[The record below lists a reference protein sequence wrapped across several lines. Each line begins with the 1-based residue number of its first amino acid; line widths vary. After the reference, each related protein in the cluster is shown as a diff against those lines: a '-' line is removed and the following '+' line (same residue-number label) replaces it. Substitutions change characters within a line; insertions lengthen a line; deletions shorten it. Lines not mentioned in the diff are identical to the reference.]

1 MKTTN
6 IIYDEAPDKTIDLFQ
21 INAVIGQESPVI
33 KAKLDTTNPSILNL
47 SQNSSFKK
55 EHNKMC
61 SFNIGNMEEFKKDFH
76 PPNKVIS
83 LFSNNNKFIPGHCKS
98 FSNEIFSNPNLI
110 NFHGKNKENEKFND
124 EFIDNDESSYNK
136 DGEINFEGGYI
147 NFNENGNEDE
157 DEQNNGIKNIYIE
170 NLINND
176 IKNIEEDDH
185 EDNDEGYNILYMLK
199 KRNSQD

>member
-6 IIYDEAPDKTIDLFQ
+6 IIYDEPPDQTIDLFN
-21 INAVIGQESPVI
+21 INATIGQESPVI
-33 KAKLDTTNPSILNL
+33 KAKLDNTNPSILNL

-76 PPNKVIS
+76 PPNKVVS
-83 LFSNNNKFIPGHCKS
+83 LFSNNNTFNPGHCKS
-98 FSNEIFSNPNLI
+98 LSNEIFSNPNLI
-110 NFHGKNKENEKFND
+110 NFHEKNKENEKFND
-124 EFIDNDESSYNK
+124 DDESSYNY

-147 NFNENGNEDE
+147 NFNENENEDE
-157 DEQNNGIKNIYIE
+157 RNNEIKNIYID

-199 KRNSQD
+199 KRNSHE

>member
-1 MKTTN
+1 MKATN
-6 IIYDEAPDKTIDLFQ
+6 IIYDEVPDKTIDIFK
-21 INAVIGQESPVI
+21 INAMIGQESPII
-33 KAKLDTTNPSILNL
+33 KAKLDNTNPSILNL

-61 SFNIGNMEEFKKDFH
+61 SLNIENMEEFKKDFH

-83 LFSNNNKFIPGHCKS
+83 LFSHNNTFMPCHCKS
-98 FSNEIFSNPNLI
+98 FSNEIILNPKI
-110 NFHGKNKENEKFND
+110 MNFHGSNKENEKLND
-124 EFIDNDESSYNK
+124 EFYDNDDSSYNYE
-136 DGEINFEGGYI
+136 GEINFEGGYI
-147 NFNENGNEDE
+147 NFNENLNE
-157 DEQNNGIKNIYIE
+157 DEQNNGIKNICIE

-176 IKNIEEDDH
+176 IKNIEENDH

>member
-6 IIYDEAPDKTIDLFQ
+6 IIYDEAPNKEIDLFK
-21 INAVIGQESPVI
+21 INAMIGQESPVI
-33 KAKLDTTNPSILNL
+33 KAKLDDTNPSILNL

-76 PPNKVIS
+76 PPNKVVS
-83 LFSNNNKFIPGHCKS
+83 LFSNNNTFMPGHCKS
-98 FSNEIFSNPNLI
+98 FSNEIFSNPNI
-110 NFHGKNKENEKFND
+110 KNFQGNNKENEKLND
-124 EFIDNDESSYNK
+124 EFYDNDDSSYNY

-147 NFNENGNEDE
+147 NFNENENE
-157 DEQNNGIKNIYIE
+157 DEQNNGIKNICIE

-176 IKNIEEDDH
+176 IKKIEEDDH
-185 EDNDEGYNILYMLK
+185 DENDEGYNILHMLK
-199 KRNSQD
+199 KRNSQS

>member
-61 SFNIGNMEEFKKDFH
+61 SFNIENMEEFKKDFH

-83 LFSNNNKFIPGHCKS
+83 LFSNKNTFNPGHCKS

-110 NFHGKNKENEKFND
+110 NFQGKNKENEKFND

-176 IKNIEEDDH
+176 IKNIEDDDH

-199 KRNSQD
+199 KRNSQS

>member
-61 SFNIGNMEEFKKDFH
+61 SFNIENMEEFKKDFH

-83 LFSNNNKFIPGHCKS
+83 LFSNKNTFNPGHCKS

-110 NFHGKNKENEKFND
+110 NFQGKNKENEKFND

-176 IKNIEEDDH
+176 IKNIEDDDH

>member
-21 INAVIGQESPVI
+21 INAMIGQESPVI

-61 SFNIGNMEEFKKDFH
+61 SFNIENMEEFKKDFH

-83 LFSNNNKFIPGHCKS
+83 LFSNKNTFNPGHCKS

-110 NFHGKNKENEKFND
+110 NFQGKNKENEKFND

-176 IKNIEEDDH
+176 IKNIEDDDH